1 MWRRYEI
8 RDRIQQLDPQA
19 DCQQIVFLIGTY
31 EFPWLVRRALE
42 FALFRSFAIP
52 SISEILDRTRQFQ
65 DHGQRRY
72 DDTVLLIAE
81 FVENGYDSPR
91 GRQAIRMMNRFH
103 RPHGIRNGDMLY
115 VLSTFIFEP
124 IRWLER
130 YGWRRLS
137 PQEKQANY
145 HFWAAVGRRMAIRDI
160 PETIE
165 AFARFQREYEDEN
178 YLYHPTNSRVA
189 EATIAV
195 LLSGYPRFAE
205 LGARWAVYSLL
216 DDPLRQAFHF
226 PKAPAPLSA
235 AVHGFLWLVGK
246 SMRFSLPR
254 RQPHLLTQQ
263 THRSYPDGYEIE
275 HLGPV

>member
-8 RDRIQQLDPQA
+8 RDRIQQLDPKA

-31 EFPWLVRRALE
+31 EFPWLVRKALE
-42 FALFRSFAIP
+42 FALFRSFAVP
-52 SISEILDRTRQFQ
+52 SVSEILDRTRQFQ

-72 DDTVLLIAE
+72 DDTALLIAE

-103 RPHGIRNGDMLY
+103 RPYDICNSDMLY

-130 YGWRRLS
+130 YGWRQLS
-137 PQEKQANY
+137 PQEKQASY
-145 HFWAAVGRRMAIRDI
+145 HFWVAVGRRMAIRDI

-165 AFARFQREYEDEN
+165 AFAQFQREYEGEN
-178 YLYHPTNSRVA
+178 YVYHPTNSRVA

-195 LLSGYPRFAE
+195 LLSGYPRFTQS
-205 LGARWAVYSLL
+205 GARWAVYSLL
-216 DDPLRQAFHF
+216 DDPLRRAFNF
-226 PKAPAPLSA
+226 PRAPASLST
-235 AVHGFLWLVGK
+235 AVHGCLWLVGK
-246 SMRFSLPR
+246 SMRFLLPR
-254 RQPHLLTQQ
+254 RQPYLLTRQ
-263 THRSYPDGYEIE
+263 THRSYPDGYEID